1 MSKLKVAIIGLGVG
15 EAHIAGYA
23 KNEHCEVVA
32 ICDFNL
38 EKLKEVSGRHP
49 VLTCYT
55 DANEVLKNPS
65 IDVVSI
71 ATYDDIHFEQI
82 MLGLENNKHLFVE
95 KPLCIREEHA
105 WAIFNTLQ
113 TKKHIKISS
122 NLILRLTP
130 RFVKLKE
137 LIDNDFFG
145 EIYSIEGDY
154 NYGRLHKIVESWRGV
169 IPGYSGVFGGGI
181 HIVDLYY
188 WLLGKKPIEVT
199 AYGNKICT
207 KDSTYTNFDFVTA
220 LLRYED
226 GLISKITINL
236 GSVSNHFH
244 KLAMYG
250 TKGMFENKSHKIA
263 EITNRVEGEITT
275 VVFDYEYPGVNKGDM
290 IDSFVQSIVTDSEPL
305 VHVEELFDVMA
316 ICFAIEKAVHS
327 GEKTV
332 INYFT

>member
-1 MSKLKVAIIGLGVG
+1 MTKFKVAIIGLGVG

-32 ICDFNL
+32 ICDSNL
-38 EKLKEVSGRHP
+38 EKLKEVSSRHP
-49 VLTCYT
+49 SLNCYSN
-55 DANEVLKNPS
+55 AIEVLENS
-65 IDVVSI
+65 AIDIVSI
-71 ATYDDIHFEQI
+71 ATYDDVHFEQI
-82 MLGLENNKHLFVE
+82 MLGLNNNKHLFVE
-95 KPLCIREEHA
+95 KPLCIREDHA
-105 WAIFNTLQ
+105 WAIFNALQ

-137 LIDNDFFG
+137 LIEKDYFG

-154 NYGRLHKIVESWRGV
+154 NYGRLHKIVESWRGI

-188 WLLGKKPIEVT
+188 WLLGKKPVEVT

-207 KDSTYTNFDFVTA
+207 KNSQYSNFDFVTA

-236 GSVSNHFH
+236 GSVSKHFH

-250 TKGMFENKSHKIA
+250 TKAMFENKSQSVS
-263 EITNRVEGEITT
+263 EITKRIEGNIITED
-275 VVFDYEYPGVNKGDM
+275 FDYEYPGVNKGDM
-290 IDSFVQSIVTDSEPL
+290 INSFVQSIVTDSEPL
-305 VHVEELFDVMA
+305 VHVNELFDVMA
-316 ICFAIEKAVHS
+316 ICFAIEKAVHT

>member
-1 MSKLKVAIIGLGVG
+1 MTKYKVAIIGLGVG

-32 ICDFNL
+32 ICDSNL
-38 EKLKEVSGRHP
+38 EKLREVSSRHP
-49 VLTCYT
+49 SLDCYLN
-55 DANEVLKNPS
+55 ANEVLENS
-65 IDVVSI
+65 AIDIVSI
-71 ATYDDIHFEQI
+71 ATYDDVHFEQI

-95 KPLCIREEHA
+95 KPLCIREDHA
-105 WAIFNTLQ
+105 WALFKALQ
-113 TKKHIKISS
+113 NKKHIKISS

-137 LIDNDFFG
+137 LIEKDYFG

-154 NYGRLHKIVESWRGV
+154 NYGRLHKIVESWRGN
-169 IPGYSGVFGGGI
+169 IQGYSGVFGGGI

-188 WLLGKKPIEVT
+188 WLLGKKPVEVT

-207 KDSTYTNFDFVTA
+207 KNSQYTNFDFVTA

-244 KLAMYG
+244 KLVMYG
-250 TKGMFENKSHKIA
+250 TKAMFENKSHNIA
-263 EITNRVEGEITT
+263 ELTNRVAGEIITES
-275 VVFDYEYPGVNKGDM
+275 FDYEYPGVNKGDM

-305 VHVEELFDVMA
+305 VHLEELFDVMA
-316 ICFAIEKAVHS
+316 ICFAIEKAVHT